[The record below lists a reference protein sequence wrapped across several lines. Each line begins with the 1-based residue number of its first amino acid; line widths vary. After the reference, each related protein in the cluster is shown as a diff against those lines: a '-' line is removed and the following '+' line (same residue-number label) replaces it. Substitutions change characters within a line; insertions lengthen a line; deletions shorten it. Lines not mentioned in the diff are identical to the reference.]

1 MQSLCSSSV
10 LSPVDFAEDYAVRET
25 HSDRYLEEGQAKL
38 QSVKQMICNSLEII
52 ACCTV
57 IVYSLSEDEVDRMW
71 GAERLKQLEAVL
83 QDIDITNDE
92 YIQLF
97 SDQGIQF

>member
-10 LSPVDFAEDYAVRET
+10 LSPVDFTEDYAVRET

-52 ACCTV
+52 VCFTF